1 MSKKRNARRRTR
13 NVLLIVSM
21 MLVVAMAS
29 VGGTLAWLTAS
40 SGTVTN
46 TFSVGDIN
54 LELKEHD
61 YVAAS
66 NTLSDT
72 EVTSEDQYKIVPGKD
87 LPKDPFVK
95 VLANSEAC
103 WLFVKVDETNKL
115 TGMTWTIDDGK
126 TTAMKSGIESA
137 DWNELVVNGQTVAY
151 YIEVSAEAAAAGAS
165 YNILADCIVDVSDSI
180 TKADLANYKTNK
192 PTLSFTA
199 YAVQKDGVAD
209 AAAAWAKIPTT

>member
-21 MLVVAMAS
+21 MLLVAMAS

-61 YVAAS
+61 YVNGALDP
-66 NTLSDT
+66 NKT
-72 EVTSEDQYKIVPGKD
+72 VTSESDYKIVPGVD
-87 LPKDPFVK
+87 LQKDPFVT
-95 VLANSEAC
+95 VLPESEAC

-115 TGMTWTIDDGK
+115 SGMTWNIDDGA
-126 TTAMKSGIESA
+126 TTNMASGITS
-137 DWNELVVNGQTVAY
+137 VAWKKLSDGVY
-151 YIEVSAEAAAAGAS
+151 YTEVSAADAKAGIS
-165 YNILADCIVDVSDSI
+165 YNILADCIVDVSDAI
-180 TKADLANYKTNK
+180 TKTALASYKTNK

-199 YAVQKDGVAD
+199 YAVQKEGVAD
-209 AAAAWAKIPTT
+209 AATAWAKVAP

>member
-13 NVLLIVSM
+13 NLLLIVSM

-61 YVAAS
+61 YVNGA
-66 NTLSDT
+66 LDT
-72 EVTSEDQYKIVPGKD
+72 SKTVTSESDYKIVPGVD
-87 LPKDPFVK
+87 LPKDPFVT
-95 VLANSEAC
+95 VLPESEAC

-115 TGMTWTIDDGK
+115 SGMTWNIDDGA
-126 TTAMKSGIESA
+126 TTNMASGITS
-137 DWNELVVNGQTVAY
+137 VAWTKLSEGVY
-151 YIEVSAEAAAAGAS
+151 YTEVSAANAKTGIS
-165 YNILADCIVDVSDSI
+165 YNILADCTVDVSDAI
-180 TKADLANYKTNK
+180 TKTDLANYKTNK

-199 YAVQKDGVAD
+199 YAVQKEGVAD
-209 AAAAWAKIPTT
+209 AATAWAKVAP